1 MTAPRHG
8 SAGAPA
14 VVVPLVPFTD
24 AGCAV
29 AGTRAESFITELKV
43 AVSHLEQARE
53 VGRTTARFL
62 LPNGATVTEAQLCLW
77 VEQHTARAHSL
88 LAQITAAYTD

>member
-1 MTAPRHG
+1 MTAPRHE

-14 VVVPLVPFTD
+14 VVAPLVPFTE
-24 AGCAV
+24 AGCA
-29 AGTRAESFITELKV
+29 AASARTESFITELKV
-43 AVSHLEQARE
+43 AVSHLEQALE
-53 VGRTTARFL
+53 VGRTPARFL
-62 LPNGATVTEAQLCLW
+62 LPNGATVTKAQLRLW